1 MLFLEAHDAFA
12 FLEHDIVPLANTA
25 VGFYLANREV
35 VLVAEADLVDPV
47 LACLDAHFADC
58 ARFVKNDGL
67 IALVD
72 A

>member
-1 MLFLEAHDAFA
+1 M
-12 FLEHDIVPLANTA
+12 PLADST
-25 VGFYLANREV
+25 VGLDLTDGEV
-35 VLVAEADLVDPV
+35 VLIAEADLVDPV